1 MFLLSSI
8 SLQSVEGGTPISTMI
23 KKNVTLKDVAR
34 AAGVSTATVARVI
47 HEKGNIAE
55 ETRRQVEAV
64 LNQTGYRINV
74 VAQGLRKQQTM
85 SIGHILHSIMPNPF
99 YAGVALGVEQEA
111 LKQGW
116 GVLMIN
122 VQGDAQRE
130 RLGVETLIQRR
141 VDAILFTAAVA
152 ESNVKLALDAG
163 LQVVQLQQPTAVPTH
178 QVTAD
183 NYVGSMA
190 AVEHLIALGHRR
202 IAYIGAGPTYK
213 RQDATFLSRLGLV
226 DQERFSGYLAALQK
240 YQIPV
245 DEQLIAFGRYYSL
258 DHEKRS
264 DDGYVFTKQ
273 FLQLEERP
281 TAIFATC
288 DILAAGAL
296 QAIYEQS
303 LRVPED
309 ISLVGFDNTFA
320 PYLAPP
326 LTTVELPMFDI
337 GKAAVRIVLE
347 QRQQDEAGSWVQQ
360 HVRLSTRLI
369 VRSSTGPA
377 PCG

>member
-1 MFLLSSI
+1 
-8 SLQSVEGGTPISTMI
+8 MI

-34 AAGVSTATVARVI
+34 VAGVSTATVARVL
-47 HEKGNIAE
+47 HEKGYIAE
-55 ETRRQVEAV
+55 ETRRQVEAAISE
-64 LNQTGYRINV
+64 TGYRLNV

-130 RLGVETLIQRR
+130 HLGVETLIQRR
-141 VDAILFTAAVA
+141 VDAILFTSAVSEA
-152 ESNVKLALDAG
+152 NVKLALEAG
-163 LQVVQLQQPTAVPTH
+163 LQVVQLQQATAVPTH

-190 AVEHLIALGHRR
+190 AMEHLIALGHRR
-202 IAYIGAGPTYK
+202 IAYIGAGPTYT
-213 RQDATFLSRLGLV
+213 RQDASFLARLGLV
-226 DQERFSGYLAALQK
+226 EQERFSGYMAMLQK
-240 YQIPV
+240 YQIPL

-258 DHEKRS
+258 DHEKHS
-264 DDGYVFTKQ
+264 DDGYIYTKQ
-273 FLQLEERP
+273 FLQLAEPP

-296 QAIYEQS
+296 QAIYEQG
-303 LRVPED
+303 LRVPGD
-309 ISLVGFDNTFA
+309 ISLIGFDNTYA
-320 PYLAPP
+320 PYLTPP
-326 LTTVELPMFDI
+326 LTTVELPMLDI
-337 GKAAVRIVLE
+337 GRAAVRIVLE
-347 QRQQDEAGSWVQQ
+347 QGEQEEDASWVQQ
-360 HVRLSTRLI
+360 HIRLSTRLV
-369 VRSSTGPA
+369 VRASTGSAPA
-377 PCG
+377 AR

>member
-1 MFLLSSI
+1 MA
-8 SLQSVEGGTPISTMI
+8 

-34 AAGVSTATVARVI
+34 AAGVSTATVARVL
-47 HEKGNIAE
+47 HEKGYIAE

-64 LNQTGYRINV
+64 LHETGYRINA

-85 SIGHILHSIMPNPF
+85 SIGHILHSILPNPF

-116 GVLMIN
+116 SVLMIN

-152 ESNVKLALDAG
+152 ETNVKLALDAG
-163 LQVVQLQQPTAVPTH
+163 VQVVQLQQPTAIPTH

-183 NYVGSMA
+183 NYVGSTA
-190 AVEHLIALGHRR
+190 ALEHLIALGHQR
-202 IAYIGAGPTYK
+202 IAYIGAGPAY
-213 RQDATFLSRLGLV
+213 RQQDTTFLDRLGLV
-226 DQERFSGYLAALQK
+226 DRERFSGYLAALQK
-240 YQIPV
+240 CQLPL
-245 DEQLIAFGRYYSL
+245 DERLIAFGRYYTL
-258 DHEKRS
+258 DQDKRS

-296 QAIYEQS
+296 QAIYEQG
-303 LRVPED
+303 LHVPDD
-309 ISLVGFDNTFA
+309 ISLVGFDNTYA
-320 PYLAPP
+320 PYLSPP
-326 LTTVELPMFDI
+326 LTTVELPMYEI
-337 GKAAVRIVLE
+337 GRAAVRIVLE
-347 QRQQDEAGSWVQQ
+347 QSQQEEAASWVQQ

-377 PCG
+377 PASR

>member
-258 DHEKRS
+258 DHEKDPTMAMSLQNSSCSLRS
-264 DDGYVFTKQ
+264 GPRRSLPPAISWPPAHCRRSTSNRCASRKIFRW
-273 FLQLEERP
+273 LASIIHSRP
-281 TAIFATC
+281 T
-288 DILAAGAL
+288 
-296 QAIYEQS
+296 
-303 LRVPED
+303 LRP
-309 ISLVGFDNTFA
+309 
-320 PYLAPP
+320 
-326 LTTVELPMFDI
+326 
-337 GKAAVRIVLE
+337 R
-347 QRQQDEAGSWVQQ
+347 
-360 HVRLSTRLI
+360 
-369 VRSSTGPA
+369 
-377 PCG
+377 

>member
-1 MFLLSSI
+1 
-8 SLQSVEGGTPISTMI
+8 MI

-34 AAGVSTATVARVI
+34 VAGVSTATVARVL
-47 HEKGNIAE
+47 HEKGYIAE
-55 ETRRQVEAV
+55 ETRKQVEAA
-64 LNQTGYRINV
+64 LLETGYRINV

-116 GVLMIN
+116 SVLMIN

-141 VDAILFTAAVA
+141 VDAILFTSAVA
-152 ESNVKLALDAG
+152 EANVKLALEAG
-163 LQVVQLQQPTAVPTH
+163 LQVVQLQQATAIPTH

-202 IAYIGAGPTYK
+202 IAYIGAGPAYTHW
-213 RQDATFLSRLGLV
+213 DASFLARLGLV
-226 DQERFSGYLAALQK
+226 EQERFSGYMAALQK
-240 YQIPV
+240 YQLPL
-245 DEQLIAFGRYYSL
+245 DEQLIAFGRYYTL
-258 DHEKRS
+258 DYDKNS
-264 DDGYVFTKQ
+264 GDGYIYTKQ
-273 FLQLEERP
+273 FLQLEQRP

-296 QAIYEQS
+296 QAIYEQA

-309 ISLVGFDNTFA
+309 ISLIGFDNTYA
-320 PYLAPP
+320 PYLTPP
-326 LTTVELPMFDI
+326 LTTVELPMLDI
-337 GKAAVRIVLE
+337 GRAAVRIVLE
-347 QRQQDEAGSWVQQ
+347 QGEQEEATSWVQQ
-360 HVRLSTRLI
+360 HIRLSTRLV

-377 PCG
+377 PSPR